1 MEISSKFWLYVVLT
15 EMKTCALSCYK
26 VLNTKTFKAQCV
38 YNLRVVCERDYH
50 SDDLLKANIDL
61 TG

>member
-1 MEISSKFWLYVVLT
+1 
-15 EMKTCALSCYK
+15 MKTCALSCYK